1 MDLPEPVQQLVEH
14 LGEAMVQALAADDQS
29 RELARKIQ
37 AYGFE
42 VALLVEATVALH
54 VRDEDTEGA
63 ETEIRAHLRAESL
76 DTEENLSQWS
86 EEDRAFLRTFRISL
100 D

>member
-14 LGEAMVQALAADDQS
+14 LGEAMVQALAADTQS
-29 RELARKIQ
+29 RELAKQIQ
-37 AYGFE
+37 SFGFE

-54 VRDEDTEGA
+54 VRDEEEEGA
-63 ETEIRAHLRAESL
+63 DTEIRAHLRAEAL
-76 DTEENLSQWS
+76 ETEETASQWS